1 MTDQIHDL
9 TLQQSTLS
17 AQRQTSRQLIR
28 TLDSKI
34 SDVQNS
40 LDSLSIDEAD
50 IAMLKTQMQET
61 SRALE
66 AAQEEFTQKSWD
78 SKISSIEIQI
88 STIEE
93 ELRSVQTEL
102 TSTSAQSEFRAKID
116 VLKADLAKKTQARS
130 HAISSHAERFKN
142 LVGAELTATTADSQ
156 INVLFR
162 RKADD
167 LEDAERVSEGASK
180 EITQYEAKLTASKE
194 QLRDKRKEKNEAYSK
209 VMEICE
215 VEIDEFPDIV
225 KRLEEEVGSMKLY
238 AS

>member
-34 SDVQNS
+34 SDLQNS

-50 IAMLKTQMQET
+50 IAILKTQMQET
-61 SRALE
+61 STALD
-66 AAQEEFTQKSWD
+66 AAQDEFTQKSWD

-167 LEDAERVSEGASK
+167 LEDAERVSEGAAK
-180 EITQYEAKLTASKE
+180 EITQFEAKLTTSKE

>member
-1 MTDQIHDL
+1 MTDKIHDL

-34 SDVQNS
+34 SDLQNS

-50 IAMLKTQMQET
+50 IAILKTQMQET
-61 SRALE
+61 STALE
-66 AAQEEFTQKSWD
+66 AAQDEFTQKSWD

-116 VLKADLAKKTQARS
+116 VLKADLAKKTQTRS
-130 HAISSHAERFKN
+130 HAISSLAERFKN
-142 LVGAELTATTADSQ
+142 LVGAELTATTVDSQ
-156 INVLFR
+156 INVLLR

-167 LEDAERVSEGASK
+167 LEDAERVLEGTAK
-180 EITQYEAKLTASKE
+180 EITQYEAKLTTSKE

-238 AS
+238 IS